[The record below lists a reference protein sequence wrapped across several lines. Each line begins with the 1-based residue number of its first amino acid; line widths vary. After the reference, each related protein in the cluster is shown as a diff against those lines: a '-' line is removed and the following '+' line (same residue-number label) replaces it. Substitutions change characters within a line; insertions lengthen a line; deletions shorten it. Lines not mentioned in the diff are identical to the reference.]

1 MTNEALISDL
11 EYATDIA
18 KRAEATPLIGGSIG
32 LMWTCLATIA
42 LMIHGAI
49 LAGWT
54 GLDTS
59 LAGLVWL
66 FYGLLGT
73 LFSVILGRRL
83 SSKPGSRSLA
93 NRVSEACWLSM
104 GLMVTVIAITTVVA
118 FMTGRVEVVAFNFIV
133 PSAFSLSAV
142 AYGVIARLT
151 GYGYLK
157 YASVA
162 SGLSAAIT
170 LYMVQDPSMYFVA
183 GVLLIL
189 SGVIPSNIEVRN
201 GAAQ

>member
-18 KRAEATPLIGGSIG
+18 RRAEASPVIGGSIG
-32 LMWTCLATIA
+32 LMWTCLATIS

-49 LAGWT
+49 LSGWI
-54 GLDTS
+54 GSDTS

-66 FYGLLGT
+66 IYGVVGALL
-73 LFSVILGRRL
+73 SVLLGRRL
-83 SSKPGSRSLA
+83 SQKIGSRSLA
-93 NRVSEACWLSM
+93 NRVSEACWSSM
-104 GLMVTVIAITTVVA
+104 GIMVAIIAVTTVIA

-133 PSAFSLSAV
+133 PFAFSQAAT

-157 YASVA
+157 YAAIA
-162 SGLSAAIT
+162 SAVSACIT
-170 LYMVQDPSMYFVA
+170 LYIVEDPAMYFFA
-183 GVLLIL
+183 GVFLIL
-189 SGVIPSNIEVRN
+189 SGVIPSIIEVRK